1 MKSRSFTYMFLA
13 LAASAALM
21 CGCSSSA
28 QAAGMKETETAAQEG
43 GNRLEEIKE
52 RGYLEVAMEPYL
64 APFEFI
70 DPGKTG
76 DEMYVGADVELAK
89 YIADKLGV
97 ECRIIP
103 LEFAAVLSSVTEG
116 KYDMAISAL
125 AYTPA
130 RAEAME
136 LSDGYFY
143 STDETLYG
151 LLIRE
156 DLADQVKTTSDI
168 KDLSVVVQSG
178 SLQEVFANEQ
188 LPEGCAELRYVSAT
202 TDGFL
207 MVQEG
212 KVDCCITAVEPAE
225 LYIKANPDCGMIMAP
240 GIEFTVDEEL
250 EGTRIGIRKGE
261 TEHLEE
267 VNSILAEVVESGI
280 YEEWY
285 EEYSELAA
293 SLGV

>member
-43 GNRLEEIKE
+43 GSRLEEIKE

-116 KYDMAISAL
+116 KYDMAISGL

-136 LSDGYFY
+136 MSKGYFY
-143 STDETLYG
+143 GTDEALYG
-151 LLIRE
+151 ILVSDELIEGIKTKE
-156 DLADQVKTTSDI
+156 DLKDKT
-168 KDLSVVVQSG
+168 VVVQSG
-178 SLQEVFANEQ
+178 SIQEIFASE
-188 LPEGCAELRYVSAT
+188 LPEGCGELKFVSAT
-202 TDGFL
+202 TDGYL

-212 KVDCCITAVEPAE
+212 KADCCITAIKPAE
-225 LYIKANPDCGMIMAP
+225 LYLKANPDCGMSISP
-240 GIEFTVDEEL
+240 YIEFEVDKEL
-250 EGTRIGIRKGE
+250 QGTRICIQKGE
-261 TEHLEE
+261 TRLLDE
-267 VNSILAEVVESGI
+267 VNSILDEVIETGI
-280 YEEWY
+280 FEEWY
-285 EEYSELAA
+285 DEYSELAA

>member
-43 GNRLEEIKE
+43 GNRFEEIKE

-116 KYDMAISAL
+116 KYDMAISGL

-136 LSDGYFY
+136 MSKGYFY
-143 STDETLYG
+143 GTDEALYG
-151 LLIRE
+151 ILVSDELIEGIKTKE
-156 DLADQVKTTSDI
+156 DLKDKT
-168 KDLSVVVQSG
+168 VVVQSG
-178 SLQEVFANEQ
+178 SIQEIFASE
-188 LPEGCAELRYVSAT
+188 LPEGCGELKFVSAT
-202 TDGFL
+202 TDGYL

-212 KVDCCITAVEPAE
+212 KADCCITAIKPAE
-225 LYIKANPDCGMIMAP
+225 LYLKANPDCGMSISP
-240 GIEFTVDEEL
+240 YIEFEVDKEL
-250 EGTRIGIRKGE
+250 QGTRICMQKGE
-261 TEHLEE
+261 TRLLDE
-267 VNSILAEVVESGI
+267 VNSILDEVIETGI
-280 YEEWY
+280 FEEWY
-285 EEYSELAA
+285 DEYSELAA

>member
-28 QAAGMKETETAAQEG
+28 QAAGMKETKTAAQEG
-43 GNRLEEIKE
+43 GSRLEEIKE

-116 KYDMAISAL
+116 KYDMAISGL

-136 LSDGYFY
+136 MSKGYFY
-143 STDETLYG
+143 GTDEALYG
-151 LLIRE
+151 ILVSDELIEGIKTKE
-156 DLADQVKTTSDI
+156 DLKDKT
-168 KDLSVVVQSG
+168 VVVQSG
-178 SLQEVFANEQ
+178 SIQEIFASE
-188 LPEGCAELRYVSAT
+188 LPEGCGELKFVSAT
-202 TDGFL
+202 TDGYL

-212 KVDCCITAVEPAE
+212 KADCCITAIKPAE
-225 LYIKANPDCGMIMAP
+225 LYLKANPDCGMSISP
-240 GIEFTVDEEL
+240 YIEFEVDKEL
-250 EGTRIGIRKGE
+250 QGTRICMQKGE
-261 TEHLEE
+261 TRLLDE
-267 VNSILAEVVESGI
+267 VNSILDEVIETGI
-280 YEEWY
+280 FEEWY
-285 EEYSELAA
+285 DEYSELAA

>member
-43 GNRLEEIKE
+43 GSRREEIKE

-116 KYDMAISAL
+116 KYDMAISGL

-136 LSDGYFY
+136 MSKGYFY
-143 STDETLYG
+143 GTDEALYG
-151 LLIRE
+151 ILVSDELIEDIKTKE
-156 DLADQVKTTSDI
+156 DLKDKT
-168 KDLSVVVQSG
+168 VVVQSG
-178 SLQEVFANEQ
+178 SIQEIFASE
-188 LPEGCAELRYVSAT
+188 LPEGCGELKFVSAT
-202 TDGFL
+202 TDGYL

-212 KVDCCITAVEPAE
+212 KADCCITAIKPAE
-225 LYIKANPDCGMIMAP
+225 LYLKANPDCGMSISP
-240 GIEFTVDEEL
+240 YIEFEVDKEL
-250 EGTRIGIRKGE
+250 QGTRICMQKGE
-261 TEHLEE
+261 TRLLDE
-267 VNSILAEVVESGI
+267 VNSILDEVIETGI
-280 YEEWY
+280 FEEWY
-285 EEYSELAA
+285 DEYSELAA

>member
-43 GNRLEEIKE
+43 DSRLEEIKE

-116 KYDMAISAL
+116 KYDMAISGL

-136 LSDGYFY
+136 MSKGYFY
-143 STDETLYG
+143 GTDEALYG
-151 LLIRE
+151 ILVSDELIEGIKTKE
-156 DLADQVKTTSDI
+156 DLKDKT
-168 KDLSVVVQSG
+168 VVVQSG
-178 SLQEVFANEQ
+178 SIQEIFASE
-188 LPEGCAELRYVSAT
+188 LPEGCGELKFVSAT
-202 TDGFL
+202 TDGYL

-212 KVDCCITAVEPAE
+212 KADCCITAIKPAE
-225 LYIKANPDCGMIMAP
+225 LYLKANPDCGMSISP
-240 GIEFTVDEEL
+240 YIEFEVDKEL
-250 EGTRIGIRKGE
+250 QGTRICMQKGE
-261 TEHLEE
+261 TRLLDE
-267 VNSILAEVVESGI
+267 VNSILDEVIETGI
-280 YEEWY
+280 FEEWY
-285 EEYSELAA
+285 DEYSELAA

>member
-43 GNRLEEIKE
+43 GSRLEEIKE

-116 KYDMAISAL
+116 KYDMAISGL

-136 LSDGYFY
+136 MSKGYFY
-143 STDETLYG
+143 GTDEALYG
-151 LLIRE
+151 ILVSDELIEGIKTKE
-156 DLADQVKTTSDI
+156 DLKDKT
-168 KDLSVVVQSG
+168 VVVQSG
-178 SLQEVFANEQ
+178 SIQEIFASE
-188 LPEGCAELRYVSAT
+188 LPEGCGELKFVSAT
-202 TDGFL
+202 TDGYL

-212 KVDCCITAVEPAE
+212 KADCCITAIKPAE
-225 LYIKANPDCGMIMAP
+225 LYLKANPDCGMSISP
-240 GIEFTVDEEL
+240 YIEFEVDKEL
-250 EGTRIGIRKGE
+250 QGTRICMQKGE
-261 TEHLEE
+261 TRLLDE
-267 VNSILAEVVESGI
+267 VNSILDEVIETGI
-280 YEEWY
+280 FEEWY
-285 EEYSELAA
+285 DEYSELAA

>member
-43 GNRLEEIKE
+43 GNRLDEIKE

-116 KYDMAISAL
+116 KYDMAISGL

-136 LSDGYFY
+136 MTKGYFY
-143 STDETLYG
+143 GTDEALYG
-151 LLIRE
+151 ILVSDELIEGIKTKE
-156 DLADQVKTTSDI
+156 DLKDKT
-168 KDLSVVVQSG
+168 VVVQSG
-178 SLQEVFANEQ
+178 SIQEIFASE
-188 LPEGCAELRYVSAT
+188 LPEGCGELKFVSAT
-202 TDGFL
+202 TDGYL

-212 KVDCCITAVEPAE
+212 KADCCITAIKPAE
-225 LYIKANPDCGMIMAP
+225 LYLKANPDCGMSISP
-240 GIEFTVDEEL
+240 YIEFEVDKEL
-250 EGTRIGIRKGE
+250 QGTRICMQKGE
-261 TEHLEE
+261 TRLLDE
-267 VNSILAEVVESGI
+267 VNSILDEVIETGI
-280 YEEWY
+280 FEEWY
-285 EEYSELAA
+285 DEYSELAA

>member
-43 GNRLEEIKE
+43 GSRLEEIKE

-116 KYDMAISAL
+116 KYDMAISGL

-136 LSDGYFY
+136 MSKGYFY
-143 STDETLYG
+143 GTDEALYG
-151 LLIRE
+151 ILVSDELIEGIKTKE
-156 DLADQVKTTSDI
+156 DLKDKT
-168 KDLSVVVQSG
+168 VVVQSG
-178 SLQEVFANEQ
+178 SIQEIFASE
-188 LPEGCAELRYVSAT
+188 LPEGCGELKFVSAT
-202 TDGFL
+202 TDGYL

-212 KVDCCITAVEPAE
+212 KADCCITAINPAE
-225 LYIKANPDCGMIMAP
+225 LYLKANPDCGMSISP
-240 GIEFTVDEEL
+240 YIEFEVDKEL
-250 EGTRIGIRKGE
+250 QGTRICMQKGE
-261 TEHLEE
+261 TRLLDE
-267 VNSILAEVVESGI
+267 VNSILDEVIETGI
-280 YEEWY
+280 FEEWY
-285 EEYSELAA
+285 DEYSELAA

>member
-21 CGCSSSA
+21 CGCGSSA
-28 QAAGMKETETAAQEG
+28 QAAGMKETETAAQAG
-43 GNRLEEIKE
+43 GDRLEEIKE

-97 ECRIIP
+97 ECRIVP

-116 KYDMAISAL
+116 KYDMAISGL

-136 LSDGYFY
+136 MSKGYFY
-143 STDETLYG
+143 GTDEALYG
-151 LLIRE
+151 ILVSDELIEDIKTKE
-156 DLADQVKTTSDI
+156 DLKDKT
-168 KDLSVVVQSG
+168 VVVQSG
-178 SLQEVFANEQ
+178 SIQEIFASE
-188 LPEGCAELRYVSAT
+188 LPEGCGELKFVSAT
-202 TDGFL
+202 TDGYL

-212 KVDCCITAVEPAE
+212 KADCCITAIKPAE
-225 LYIKANPDCGMIMAP
+225 LYLKANPDCGMSISP
-240 GIEFTVDEEL
+240 YIEFEVDKEL
-250 EGTRIGIRKGE
+250 QGTRICMQKGE
-261 TEHLEE
+261 TRLLDE
-267 VNSILAEVVESGI
+267 VNSILDEVIETGI
-280 YEEWY
+280 FEEWY
-285 EEYSELAA
+285 DEYSELAA

>member
-43 GNRLEEIKE
+43 GSRLEEIKE

-116 KYDMAISAL
+116 KYDMAISGL

-136 LSDGYFY
+136 MSKGYF
-143 STDETLYG
+143 
-151 LLIRE
+151 
-156 DLADQVKTTSDI
+156 
-168 KDLSVVVQSG
+168 
-178 SLQEVFANEQ
+178 
-188 LPEGCAELRYVSAT
+188 
-202 TDGFL
+202 
-207 MVQEG
+207 
-212 KVDCCITAVEPAE
+212 
-225 LYIKANPDCGMIMAP
+225 
-240 GIEFTVDEEL
+240 
-250 EGTRIGIRKGE
+250 
-261 TEHLEE
+261 
-267 VNSILAEVVESGI
+267 
-280 YEEWY
+280 
-285 EEYSELAA
+285 
-293 SLGV
+293 

>member
-116 KYDMAISAL
+116 KYDMAISGL

-130 RAEAME
+130 RAEAIEM
-136 LSDGYFY
+136 SKGYFY
-143 STDETLYG
+143 GTDEALYG
-151 LLIRE
+151 ILVSDELIEGIKTKE
-156 DLADQVKTTSDI
+156 DLKDKT
-168 KDLSVVVQSG
+168 VVVQSG
-178 SLQEVFANEQ
+178 SIQEIFASE
-188 LPEGCAELRYVSAT
+188 LPEGCGELKFVSAT
-202 TDGFL
+202 TDGYL

-212 KVDCCITAVEPAE
+212 KADCCITAIKPAE
-225 LYIKANPDCGMIMAP
+225 LYLKANPDCGMSISP
-240 GIEFTVDEEL
+240 YIEFEVDKEL
-250 EGTRIGIRKGE
+250 QGTRICMQKGE
-261 TEHLEE
+261 TRLLDE
-267 VNSILAEVVESGI
+267 VNSILDEVIETGI
-280 YEEWY
+280 FEEWY
-285 EEYSELAA
+285 DEYSELAA

>member
-21 CGCSSSA
+21 CGCSSSV

-116 KYDMAISAL
+116 KYDMAISGL

-136 LSDGYFY
+136 MSKGYFY
-143 STDETLYG
+143 GTDEALYG
-151 LLIRE
+151 ILVSDELIEDIKTKE
-156 DLADQVKTTSDI
+156 DLKDKT
-168 KDLSVVVQSG
+168 VVVQSG
-178 SLQEVFANEQ
+178 SIQEIFASE
-188 LPEGCAELRYVSAT
+188 LPEGCGELKFVSAT
-202 TDGFL
+202 TDGYL

-212 KVDCCITAVEPAE
+212 KADCCITAIKPAE
-225 LYIKANPDCGMIMAP
+225 LYLKANPDCGMSISP
-240 GIEFTVDEEL
+240 YIEFEVDKEL
-250 EGTRIGIRKGE
+250 QGTRICMQKGE
-261 TEHLEE
+261 TRLLDE
-267 VNSILAEVVESGI
+267 VNSILDEVIETGI
-280 YEEWY
+280 FEEWY
-285 EEYSELAA
+285 DEYSELAA

>member
-28 QAAGMKETETAAQEG
+28 QAAGMKETETTAQEG
-43 GNRLEEIKE
+43 GSRLEEIKE

-116 KYDMAISAL
+116 KYDMAISGL

-136 LSDGYFY
+136 MSKGYFY
-143 STDETLYG
+143 GTDESLYG
-151 LLIRE
+151 ILVSDELIEGIKTKE
-156 DLADQVKTTSDI
+156 DLKDKT
-168 KDLSVVVQSG
+168 VVVQSG
-178 SLQEVFANEQ
+178 SIQEIFASE
-188 LPEGCAELRYVSAT
+188 LPEGCGELKFVSAT
-202 TDGFL
+202 TDGYL

-212 KVDCCITAVEPAE
+212 KADCCITAIKPAE
-225 LYIKANPDCGMIMAP
+225 LYLKANPDCGMSISP
-240 GIEFTVDEEL
+240 YIEFEVDKEL
-250 EGTRIGIRKGE
+250 QGTRICMQKGE
-261 TEHLEE
+261 TRLLDE
-267 VNSILAEVVESGI
+267 VNSILDEVIETGI
-280 YEEWY
+280 FEEWY
-285 EEYSELAA
+285 DEYSELAA

>member
-116 KYDMAISAL
+116 KYDMAISGL

-136 LSDGYFY
+136 MSKGYFY
-143 STDETLYG
+143 GTDEALYG
-151 LLIRE
+151 ILVSDELIEDIKTKE
-156 DLADQVKTTSDI
+156 DLKDKT
-168 KDLSVVVQSG
+168 VVVQSG
-178 SLQEVFANEQ
+178 SIQEIFASE
-188 LPEGCAELRYVSAT
+188 LPEGCGELKFVSAT
-202 TDGFL
+202 TDGYL

-212 KVDCCITAVEPAE
+212 KADCCITAIKPAE
-225 LYIKANPDCGMIMAP
+225 LYLKANPDCGMSISP
-240 GIEFTVDEEL
+240 YIEFEVDKEL
-250 EGTRIGIRKGE
+250 QGTRICMQKGE
-261 TEHLEE
+261 TRLLDE
-267 VNSILAEVVESGI
+267 VNSILDEVIETGI
-280 YEEWY
+280 FEEWY
-285 EEYSELAA
+285 DEYSELAA

>member
-43 GNRLEEIKE
+43 GSRLEEIKE

-116 KYDMAISAL
+116 KYDMAISGL

-136 LSDGYFY
+136 MSKGYFY
-143 STDETLYG
+143 GTDEALYG
-151 LLIRE
+151 ILVSDELIEGIKTKE
-156 DLADQVKTTSDI
+156 DLKDKT
-168 KDLSVVVQSG
+168 VVVQSG
-178 SLQEVFANEQ
+178 SIQEIFASE
-188 LPEGCAELRYVSAT
+188 LPEGCGELKFVSAT
-202 TDGFL
+202 TDGYL

-212 KVDCCITAVEPAE
+212 KADCCITAIKPAE
-225 LYIKANPDCGMIMAP
+225 LYLKANPDCGMSISP
-240 GIEFTVDEEL
+240 YIEFEVDKEL
-250 EGTRIGIRKGE
+250 QGTRICMQKGE
-261 TEHLEE
+261 TKLLDE
-267 VNSILAEVVESGI
+267 VNSILDEVIETGI
-280 YEEWY
+280 FEEWY
-285 EEYSELAA
+285 DEYSELAA

>member
-43 GNRLEEIKE
+43 GSRLEEIKE

-103 LEFAAVLSSVTEG
+103 LEFAAVLSSVTGG
-116 KYDMAISAL
+116 KYDMAISGL

-136 LSDGYFY
+136 MSKGYFY
-143 STDETLYG
+143 GTDEALYG
-151 LLIRE
+151 ILVSDELIEGIKTKE
-156 DLADQVKTTSDI
+156 DLKDKT
-168 KDLSVVVQSG
+168 VVVQSG
-178 SLQEVFANEQ
+178 SIQEIFASE
-188 LPEGCAELRYVSAT
+188 LPEGCGELKFVSAT
-202 TDGFL
+202 TDGYL

-212 KVDCCITAVEPAE
+212 KADCCITAIKPAE
-225 LYIKANPDCGMIMAP
+225 LYLKANPDCGMSISP
-240 GIEFTVDEEL
+240 YIEFEVDKEL
-250 EGTRIGIRKGE
+250 QGTRICMQKGE
-261 TEHLEE
+261 TRLLDE
-267 VNSILAEVVESGI
+267 VNSILDEVIETGI
-280 YEEWY
+280 FEEWY
-285 EEYSELAA
+285 DEYSELAA